1 MTVSK
6 HTDDLETLAQERE
19 KAKQQLSYWTQREK
33 ILSHQMAQLTPKER
47 THRLCTRAGMLES
60 FLKRPELL
68 TDDQV
73 MELLKVAFRQTEVQ
87 QTLTGMLKEYG
98 LEEG

>member
-1 MTVSK
+1 MTMSK

-33 ILSHQMAQLTPKER
+33 ILSHQITQLTPKER

-60 FLKRPELL
+60 FLKKPELL

-73 MELLKVAFRQTEVQ
+73 MELLRVAFRQTEVQ
-87 QTLTGMLKEYG
+87 QTLTGMLKEYD